1 MAVLRDSGV
10 RPPVPRFSALGL
22 KAFVLCALSVAIIV
36 VDFRQQHLKVIRAGL
51 TAAVYPLQ
59 VMVHSPMAA
68 YERWRETMA
77 GRDALLAENA
87 SLKAAVR
94 GDDIR
99 LLRLEAEE
107 HENARLRLLLD
118 AAPRAAPRVAVATV
132 LRVELDALRQRVLID
147 KGTRDKVF
155 KGQAVVD
162 ARGVFGQVT
171 NVGPVS
177 AEVILLSDASH
188 AIPVQVSRNELR
200 TIATGTGDPR
210 RLALNF
216 LPRAADVKVGDILLS
231 SGLGGVFPAG
241 YPVGR
246 IAEVKRD
253 ASQPLLAVVVD
264 PYAGLDS
271 AREVLLLWFDQPPAP
286 PPPPEVPK
294 PPAAKHH
301 GATPS
306 AAAPGAGQP
315 ATADGPGRIAPAGS
329 RPAEPAA
336 SAPAPVA
343 PPATA
348 RPARPSAGPGQ

>member
-1 MAVLRDSGV
+1 LAVLRDSGV

-36 VDFRQQHLKVIRAGL
+36 VDHRHQHLQMIRSGL

-59 VMVHSPMAA
+59 VLVHSPIAA
-68 YERWRETMA
+68 YERWRETVA
-77 GRDALLAENA
+77 SREALLAENQA
-87 SLKAAVR
+87 LKAAVR
-94 GDDIR
+94 RDDIL

-107 HENARLRLLLD
+107 HENARLRLLLN
-118 AAPRAAPRVAVATV
+118 AAPRAAPHVAAATV
-132 LRVELDALRQRVLID
+132 LRVDLDALRQRVLID
-147 KGTRDKVF
+147 KGTRDNVF
-155 KGQAVVD
+155 KGQAVLD
-162 ARGVFGQVT
+162 SRGVFGQVT

-177 AEVILLSDASH
+177 AEVILLSDSSH

-216 LPRAADVKVGDILLS
+216 LPRAADVKTGDILLS

-246 IAEVKRD
+246 IAEVRRD
-253 ASQPLLAVVVD
+253 ASQPLLSVVVE

-271 AREVLLLWFDQPPAP
+271 AQEVLLVWFDQPPAP

-294 PPAAKHH
+294 PESGRRRGTAASPGKP
-301 GATPS
+301 GDLPTAPSTPTPS
-306 AAAPGAGQP
+306 ARAPSTASP
-315 ATADGPGRIAPAGS
+315 APAPAG
-329 RPAEPAA
+329 RNP
-336 SAPAPVA
+336 
-343 PPATA
+343 
-348 RPARPSAGPGQ
+348 

>member
-118 AAPRAAPRVAVATV
+118 AIHSVA
-132 LRVELDALRQRVLID
+132 E
-147 KGTRDKVF
+147 
-155 KGQAVVD
+155 
-162 ARGVFGQVT
+162 
-171 NVGPVS
+171 
-177 AEVILLSDASH
+177 
-188 AIPVQVSRNELR
+188 
-200 TIATGTGDPR
+200 
-210 RLALNF
+210 
-216 LPRAADVKVGDILLS
+216 
-231 SGLGGVFPAG
+231 
-241 YPVGR
+241 
-246 IAEVKRD
+246 
-253 ASQPLLAVVVD
+253 
-264 PYAGLDS
+264 
-271 AREVLLLWFDQPPAP
+271 
-286 PPPPEVPK
+286 
-294 PPAAKHH
+294 
-301 GATPS
+301 
-306 AAAPGAGQP
+306 
-315 ATADGPGRIAPAGS
+315 
-329 RPAEPAA
+329 
-336 SAPAPVA
+336 
-343 PPATA
+343 
-348 RPARPSAGPGQ
+348 